1 MATAPAIQQ
10 SRMMWHVRGAWSPR
24 EDRVP
29 SAIWLGILWVGMI
42 AGFGL
47 DIPRFLRLKPPAPL
61 IVHVHAA
68 VFTVWMLVL
77 TAQVLLVVGDRVAWH
92 RKLGVFAVGWACL
105 MAVMGPAAFIAIVA
119 QDAKLHGPFPY
130 PFISVHVVDI
140 GGFLV
145 LLACGIALRKN
156 SAAHKRMMVL
166 STVALADPGFSRLYT
181 HFFPAEPTSVTPW
194 FFTVFY
200 GNLLLIALMLGW
212 DWWRGRLIRSFVC
225 ASAGLVAAMY
235 VASLMYFWEPWKAL
249 TMEWVKAWAK
259 L

>member
-68 VFTVWMLVL
+68 VFSVWMLVL

-119 QDAKLHGPFPY
+119 QARQAPWPLPLSVY
-130 PFISVHVVDI
+130 LRACRRISVASW
-140 GGFLV
+140 F
-145 LLACGIALRKN
+145 C
-156 SAAHKRMMVL
+156 
-166 STVALADPGFSRLYT
+166 SR
-181 HFFPAEPTSVTPW
+181 AESPSERIPQRT
-194 FFTVFY
+194 
-200 GNLLLIALMLGW
+200 
-212 DWWRGRLIRSFVC
+212 R
-225 ASAGLVAAMY
+225 
-235 VASLMYFWEPWKAL
+235 E
-249 TMEWVKAWAK
+249 
-259 L
+259 